1 MGNCCLN
8 SRNSQ
13 IGYVSQEHS
22 LINGT
27 IRENLT
33 FGLEGKSP
41 SEEKI
46 IQVCEMA
53 CTWGLLENPSNKLDT
68 YIGERGLNL
77 SGGQRQRIARMFL
90 KDPKSFC

>member
-1 MGNCCLN
+1 
-8 SRNSQ
+8 
-13 IGYVSQEHS
+13 
-22 LINGT
+22 
-27 IRENLT
+27 
-33 FGLEGKSP
+33 
-41 SEEKI
+41 
-46 IQVCEMA
+46 MA